1 MCDLSKYEVNLK
13 KVLELNADERAVIL
27 DMIADMRSNH
37 LEFAHNRTMKENAQ
51 IRDML
56 FNTLYSNDYLTTVR
70 ERKLNDVLDDKV

>member
-13 KVLELNADERAVIL
+13 KLLELKEGERVVVI
-27 DMIADMRSNH
+27 DMINDMRSNH
-37 LEFAHNRTMKENAQ
+37 VEWAHSHFKENAQ

-70 ERKLNDVLDDKV
+70 ERKLNDVLDD